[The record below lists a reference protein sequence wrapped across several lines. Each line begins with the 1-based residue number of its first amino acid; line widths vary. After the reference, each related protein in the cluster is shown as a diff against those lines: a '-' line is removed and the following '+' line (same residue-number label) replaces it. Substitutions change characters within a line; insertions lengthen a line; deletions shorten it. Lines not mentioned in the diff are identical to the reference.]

1 MSIKM
6 DKPFKSE
13 CESQEMDFG
22 RRSEIVHI
30 SKYTRAKMG
39 FDFKKLRWQQNIAY
53 DKKQI
58 QLAYKEV
65 SE

>member
-39 FDFKKLRWQQNIAY
+39 FDFKKL
-53 DKKQI
+53 
-58 QLAYKEV
+58 
-65 SE
+65 